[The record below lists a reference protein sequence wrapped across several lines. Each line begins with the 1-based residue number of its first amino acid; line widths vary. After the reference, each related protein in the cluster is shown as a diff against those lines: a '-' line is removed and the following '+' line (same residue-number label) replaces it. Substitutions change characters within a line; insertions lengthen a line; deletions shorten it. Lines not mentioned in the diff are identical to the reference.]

1 MFTSVDLPDPAAAQA
16 TGPSRGT
23 RLGWVALV
31 VVLGVGVDQWS
42 KQLAR
47 DRLAEREWT
56 YLAGSVRLVHAENSG
71 AFLSLG
77 DALSPR
83 ARFAVFVGANTVLL
97 VFVLGYAL
105 AGPLATTGELA
116 CYALILA
123 GGAGNMIDRVAKGTV
138 TDFVQLRA
146 GPVGTGIFNVAD
158 VAIMGGVIAILV
170 VGRSAG
176 AVASGAG
183 RGNLNS
189 EASP

>member
-1 MFTSVDLPDPAAAQA
+1 MELPDPAAARA
-16 TGPSRGT
+16 AGPSRGT

-42 KQLAR
+42 KELAR
-47 DRLAEREWT
+47 DRLTGREWT

-83 ARFAVFVGANTVLL
+83 ARFAVFVGANTLLL

-105 AGPLATTGELA
+105 AGPLTSTAELA

-158 VAIMGGVIAILV
+158 VAIMGGVIAILA

-176 AVASGAG
+176 AAASGAA
-183 RGNLNS
+183 RGDLIS